1 MKTLACFI
9 LATLPL
15 IAADDS
21 FMIRGATVHPVS
33 SPEIQNGSIL
43 VRDGKIVGVG
53 RNLAIPKGVKVIE
66 GKGMHVYPGMIDSG
80 TEIGLSEISAVRE
93 SVDVGEI
100 GKFNPQ
106 LRAEIAINPSS
117 EHIPVVRANG
127 ITTVISLPM
136 APARE
141 GGGGGRRGG
150 PESNIIGGQAALVHL
165 DGWTWEEMD
174 VKRSAGM
181 ELNFPSLPSSAGR
194 FPDMPASMR
203 PPGFTEA
210 KKAYDSQLREMKEF
224 FEEARRYQK
233 AKMSGT
239 PLKTDLKLEAMLPVL
254 EGKVPLFVITAHEQ
268 AIKDAIKF
276 AEEQK
281 VKIVLANP
289 KELGSMGPELKAK
302 NIPVILG
309 PTLALPSKADE
320 PYDEAFT
327 LPSEFYKAG
336 VKFAFGSFN
345 NEFSRNLPYQ
355 AATAVNFGLPYDEA
369 LKAVTLNAAEIW
381 GVADRIG
388 SIEEGKWA
396 DLMMTDGDPLETKT
410 QVKQLFIKGKPVD
423 LENKQHRLYEK
434 YSSRPN

>member
-194 FPDMPASMR
+194 CW
-203 PPGFTEA
+203 
-210 KKAYDSQLREMKEF
+210 
-224 FEEARRYQK
+224 K
-233 AKMSGT
+233 AKCRY
-239 PLKTDLKLEAMLPVL
+239 L
-254 EGKVPLFVITAHEQ
+254 
-268 AIKDAIKF
+268 
-276 AEEQK
+276 
-281 VKIVLANP
+281 
-289 KELGSMGPELKAK
+289 
-302 NIPVILG
+302 
-309 PTLALPSKADE
+309 
-320 PYDEAFT
+320 
-327 LPSEFYKAG
+327 
-336 VKFAFGSFN
+336 
-345 NEFSRNLPYQ
+345 
-355 AATAVNFGLPYDEA
+355 
-369 LKAVTLNAAEIW
+369 
-381 GVADRIG
+381 
-388 SIEEGKWA
+388 
-396 DLMMTDGDPLETKT
+396 
-410 QVKQLFIKGKPVD
+410 
-423 LENKQHRLYEK
+423 
-434 YSSRPN
+434 